1 MSSRSFFVFSPPVVT
16 QISCDI
22 VIPCHMVSKF
32 LHMYICYIY
41 IILFMFIYI
50 YILYT
55 YTHVRSN
62 HICIVV
68 DLLSKIGGS

>member
-41 IILFMFIYI
+41 NIIYVYI

-55 YTHVRSN
+55 YTHVRAN